1 MMVEKNNTENK
12 HVYYKQKLVLRTVWR
27 IAPGYVVFKLV
38 QAQVLLKTIV
48 KQQ

>member
-1 MMVEKNNTENK
+1 MLDDGRKEQYRK
-12 HVYYKQKLVLRTVWR
+12 HYKQKLVLRTVWR
-27 IAPGYVVFKLV
+27 IAPGYGVFKLV